1 MGVEAYR
8 KGSDSGGRS
17 ALTKKQQ
24 LRAEAGKG
32 FLHYRWPH
40 LFVDGDPYVSSCLD
54 PRAPYFFVG
63 PSSIAIL
70 SAYCQLLDLCIS
82 RMRFDSWH
90 FSAYALGCGMVGRLF
105 YAR

>member
-1 MGVEAYR
+1 MSISALKVAKEGYLIAYNGGVEAYR

-24 LRAEAGKG
+24 LRAEREKA

-40 LFVDGDPYVSSCLD
+40 LFVDGDPYMSSC
-54 PRAPYFFVG
+54 PRSACAVFLVG

-70 SAYCQLLDLCIS
+70 
-82 RMRFDSWH
+82 
-90 FSAYALGCGMVGRLF
+90 
-105 YAR
+105 